1 MDFEQ
6 VFAAEVFSSATQA
19 TILQQRGIGSSA
31 SDFVEVA
38 LMALWQMAPL
48 QAQVIADRYVFWDSN
63 GKTWARPVRL
73 GTWCPCDDCC
83 SNTCSTSFL
92 TKTTSISANTI
103 Y

>member
-31 SDFVEVA
+31 SDFVELA
-38 LMALWQMAPL
+38 LMDLWQMAPL
-48 QAQVIADRYVFWDSN
+48 QAQVIANPGRV
-63 GKTWARPVRL
+63 RLRL
-73 GTWCPCDDCC
+73 GTWRPCNDCC

-92 TKTTSISANTI
+92 AKTTSISANAI